1 MGSYCFA
8 DRALLA
14 RRVLPAGR
22 GWKPIADPVRSRRL
36 DLYLVAGGS
45 RIEIVHSGVFTDTL
59 RAAWTVDHVATKLQA
74 LGEARGACRV
84 TRAPIP
90 RAGSSRQT
98 TETSRAH
105 RGTSPGCNSSSA
117 RRGVKLGPAA
127 MSAAMSGFPKSGR
140 RVDNSGSGRADYQN
154 Q

>member
-74 LGEARGACRV
+74 LGEASGGGVSGDAC
-84 TRAPIP
+84 
-90 RAGSSRQT
+90 SYRQ
-98 TETSRAH
+98 SWLQ
-105 RGTSPGCNSSSA
+105 SA
-117 RRGVKLGPAA
+117 
-127 MSAAMSGFPKSGR
+127 
-140 RVDNSGSGRADYQN
+140 DD
-154 Q
+154 